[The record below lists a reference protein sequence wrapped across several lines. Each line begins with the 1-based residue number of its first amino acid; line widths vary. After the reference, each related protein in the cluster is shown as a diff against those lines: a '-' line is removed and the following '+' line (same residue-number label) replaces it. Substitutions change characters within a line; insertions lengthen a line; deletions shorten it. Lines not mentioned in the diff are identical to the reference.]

1 MRLPWRKPKVPAG
14 VRDAVELIGDE
25 RVYLSAQSHE
35 GSYVVASSHALI
47 LVVPQD
53 GGPQYKVEWRVRWDQ
68 IDLAKWQPPLLKM
81 DIRSAEAHSG
91 PATEHIDVVID
102 QATEFPAV
110 VRDRVDQSFVVNEEI
125 PVGDGV
131 ARVVA
136 RTHSDTGETTW
147 RVIMGPDLDPQDE
160 AARAE
165 AAAGL
170 AQLRSKLGV

>member
-1 MRLPWRKPKVPAG
+1 M
-14 VRDAVELIGDE
+14 
-25 RVYLSAQSHE
+25 
-35 GSYVVASSHALI
+35 VASSHAII
-47 LVVPQD
+47 LVVPADDGQD
-53 GGPQYKVEWRVRWDQ
+53 YQVDWRVRWDQ
-68 IDLAKWQPPLLKM
+68 IDLAKWNPPLLKM
-81 DIRSAEAHSG
+81 DIRAPDALTG
-91 PATEHIDVVID
+91 PPTEHIDVVID
-102 QATEFPAV
+102 QATELPAV

-136 RTHSDTGETTW
+136 RTHSDTGETSW

-160 AARAE
+160 VARAE